1 VTVGLDTSVVVRLLV
16 GAPAEQTARALRFL
30 DDLRRRGDRAVVSD
44 VVVAEAYY
52 AVHYHYGVRKGEA
65 LRALRRM
72 FDDGEI
78 ASAGAAADVLASPG
92 IASARPGFVDRLI
105 HRGYESAGNRMATFE
120 RASGRLPSV
129 TVV

>member
-16 GAPAEQTARALRFL
+16 GAPAEQTARAVRFL

-44 VVVAEAYY
+44 LAVAEAYY

-65 LRALRRM
+65 LRALRGM
-72 FDDGEI
+72 FEDGEI
-78 ASAGAAADVLASPG
+78 ASTGAAADVLASPG
-92 IASARPGFVDRLI
+92 IASAGPGFVDRLI
-105 HRGYESAGNRMATFE
+105 HRGYESAGSLMATFE

-129 TVV
+129 TIL